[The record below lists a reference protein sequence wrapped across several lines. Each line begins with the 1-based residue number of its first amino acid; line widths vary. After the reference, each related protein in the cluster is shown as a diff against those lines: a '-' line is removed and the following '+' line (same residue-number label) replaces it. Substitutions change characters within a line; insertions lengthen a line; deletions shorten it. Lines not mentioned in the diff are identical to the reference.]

1 MSLLTHPDK
10 IAASGGGEG
19 GVSHELFLQMQRAYG
34 YLTNPTTRIIYDR
47 FGVQGIKVYEM
58 YSEEF
63 RECTEEMR
71 TQDLEE
77 SKKKELE
84 TVSIACSNTV
94 ENREEV
100 AELD

>member
-1 MSLLTHPDK
+1 M
-10 IAASGGGEG
+10 
-19 GVSHELFLQMQRAYG
+19 FLQMQRAYG

-63 RECTEEMR
+63 REYSEEMR

-77 SKKKELE
+77 AKKKELE
-84 TVSIACSNTV
+84 SVSLKSS
-94 ENREEV
+94 
-100 AELD
+100 

>member
-1 MSLLTHPDK
+1 MTCSSKCREPMGSLN
-10 IAASGGGEG
+10 
-19 GVSHELFLQMQRAYG
+19 F

-63 RECTEEMR
+63 REFSEEMR

-77 SKKKELE
+77 VKKKELE
-84 TVSIACSNTV
+84 SVSIK
-94 ENREEV
+94 
-100 AELD
+100 